1 MNVTNRAGAEK
12 VSDVAKPASEVDTLW
27 SKLFQAW
34 LVALAASLGPLFIGE
49 VMGQTPCVLC
59 WYQRAFM
66 FPLAI
71 VLAVGAFRSDSGTWR
86 YGLPLAVIGGGIA
99 LYHSLLY
106 AGVVAE
112 ALEPCGQGPSCT
124 DAAMTIFGSLPLPF
138 LSFGAFA
145 AITLLLLLT
154 TRITKP

>member
-1 MNVTNRAGAEK
+1 MNLTNRAGAENA
-12 VSDVAKPASEVDTLW
+12 SDFAKAASEADLLW
-27 SKLFQAW
+27 SKLFVAW
-34 LVALAASLGPLFIGE
+34 LVALAATLGALFIGE
-49 VMGQTPCVLC
+49 VMGQTPCLLC

-66 FPLAI
+66 FPLTI

-106 AGVVAE
+106 AGVIAE

-124 DAAMTIFGSLPLPF
+124 DAAMTIFGILPLPF
-138 LSFGAFA
+138 ISFAAFA
-145 AITLLLLLT
+145 AVTILLLLT
-154 TRITKP
+154 TRTTKP